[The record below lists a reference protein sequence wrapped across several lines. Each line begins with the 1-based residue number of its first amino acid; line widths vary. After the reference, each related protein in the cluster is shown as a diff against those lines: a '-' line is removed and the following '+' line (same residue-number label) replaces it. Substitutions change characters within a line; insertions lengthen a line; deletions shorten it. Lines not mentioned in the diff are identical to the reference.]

1 MEWFGL
7 VHHIRAKEG
16 SDFGLA
22 GLGSGRF
29 GLLRGEFFFSSSYH
43 ERNECVDGLIFFFP
57 SPPLVSGRG
66 NSGFLREVSS
76 TWIN

>member
-29 GLLRGEFFFSSSYH
+29 GLLRGEFFFLLPITK
-43 ERNECVDGLIFFFP
+43 EMNVWTVLFFFP

>member
-29 GLLRGEFFFSSSYH
+29 GLLRGEFFSSSSHH
-43 ERNECVDGLIFFFP
+43 ERNECVDGLIFFFFSFP
-57 SPPLVSGRG
+57 TSRVWKGEFGVFKGS
-66 NSGFLREVSS
+66 
-76 TWIN
+76 

>member
-43 ERNECVDGLIFFFP
+43 ERNECVDGLIFF
-57 SPPLVSGRG
+57 S
-66 NSGFLREVSS
+66 FLTSRVWKGEFGVFKGS
-76 TWIN
+76 

>member
-43 ERNECVDGLIFFFP
+43 ERNECVDGLIFFSFP
-57 SPPLVSGRG
+57 TSRVWKGEFGVFKGS
-66 NSGFLREVSS
+66 
-76 TWIN
+76 

>member
-43 ERNECVDGLIFFFP
+43 ERNECVDGLIFFFLP
-57 SPPLVSGRG
+57 HLSCLEGGIRG
-66 NSGFLREVSS
+66 F
-76 TWIN
+76 